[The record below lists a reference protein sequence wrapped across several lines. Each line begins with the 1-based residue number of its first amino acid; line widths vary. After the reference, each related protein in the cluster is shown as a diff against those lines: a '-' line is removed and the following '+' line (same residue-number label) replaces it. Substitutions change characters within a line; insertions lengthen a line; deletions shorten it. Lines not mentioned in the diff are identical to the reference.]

1 MSYKFS
7 LTYFLIPTKITELL
21 SYSQHIP
28 FKVFNASAGAGKTFT
43 LVKEYLKLCL
53 KSSHQHDFYKNILA
67 ITFTN
72 KAASEMKERILSG
85 LQDFSHIKSTGKSSL
100 GMFTMLCDEL
110 EINAEELQRRAG
122 NVLEA
127 ILHDYSNFSIS
138 TIDKFTH
145 KIIRTFAH
153 DLKLPVNFE
162 LETDSD
168 KLLEEAV
175 DLLISRAG
183 TDKKLTDLL
192 VRFTESKTNEDKSWH
207 IEFDLLKTARL
218 LLDEKSHLALKEL
231 QQTDIDD
238 FIQLKKYIKT
248 FNDNFGSEIST
259 LATAILK
266 EIEDQSIDKKSFIR
280 TTFPNY
286 LERLKNA
293 SQIKKYSDFIATPTL
308 QKNITENKWYAAKTE
323 EQQKHAIDSIA
334 QSLQESYKKIEDFL
348 ENELSRLIL
357 FKEIDKN
364 LYALAVLNEIEKQLE
379 ELKSRNNILHISEF
393 NKKIASI
400 IEQEPVPFIYERIGE
415 KYTHYFID
423 EFQDTS
429 RLQWKNLLPLVE
441 NAIASIQGACLIV
454 GDGKQAIY
462 RWRGGEVEQFL
473 EISSTDAAD
482 NKVLVNDDSIQ
493 NKYLKDI
500 QNLPTNWR
508 SFDEIIHFNNR
519 FFNCI
524 AQSLPNDT
532 YKNLYQLAKQNT
544 SGKKGGYVEMNFV
557 PYDSKQD
564 YIDVNLEKC
573 YQYICDLLEE
583 GFLLKDICVI
593 TRNNRNGSAL
603 ASFLIQKDIPVV
615 SSESLLIAAAPSV
628 RFLIAVI
635 TYLVNNNDKSARTQ
649 ILEFLISEGKIEVE
663 EEKHLFYKNAIHGSS
678 KDFREILEDKGI
690 PFQQEYLH
698 QLSLYEAFEALIVI
712 FHLFDKPDSYLQFF
726 LDLVL
731 NFSHKKNNTFT
742 EFLDWWYEQQNKHSI
757 VIPEGTNAV
766 RLMTIHKSKGLEF
779 PIVIFPF
786 ANWQSE
792 RENEA
797 SEWIQTD
804 DLALSKFKT
813 MLLPMTKNLELAKD
827 TYYQQYQSHS
837 AKVVLDNVNLLYV
850 VLTRAVQRLYITT
863 STGKFSGNLS
873 KYFVQFLEAEELWNK
888 EETHYTFGEKTAPK
902 KDTTHIDNHYEVDHF
917 TSENWRE
924 KISISLMAP
933 SKWETDHPDIYREK
947 GTIIH
952 EALALC
958 KYADDIDNAV
968 AQLLFDGMIDQKEE
982 KSLKNILQKVIFHP
996 EIQPLFDTKNRV
1008 KNEMEILA
1016 PNGQLFRPDRVV
1028 IHQENEIT
1036 IVDYKTGKAHASH
1049 RSQVDNYA
1057 AALEQLGFSKIN
1069 KLLIYIPSLA
1079 IDKNWNTQYN
1089 LF

>member
-1 MSYKFS
+1 M
-7 LTYFLIPTKITELL
+7 TN
-21 SYSQHIP
+21 SQHIP

-53 KSSHQHDFYKNILA
+53 KSPNNSDFYKNILA

-85 LQDFSHIKSTGKSSL
+85 LQDFCHIKSSGKGSI
-100 GMFTMLCDEL
+100 GMFDMLCEEL
-110 EINAEELQRRAG
+110 QVSPEELQRRSAK
-122 NVLEA
+122 VIEA

-231 QQTDIDD
+231 QKTDIDD
-238 FIQLKKYIKT
+238 FIKLKKYIKNYSNR
-248 FNDNFGSEIST
+248 FCEEISSI
-259 LATAILK
+259 ATEALE
-266 EIEDQSIDKKSFIR
+266 EIKGHSIDKKSFLR
-280 TTFPNY
+280 GTFPNY
-286 LERLKNA
+286 LEKLKNA
-293 SQIKKYSDFIATPTL
+293 SQIKKYSDYKATPTV
-308 QKNITENKWYAAKTE
+308 QKNIHENKWYAAKTDD
-323 EQQKHAIDSIA
+323 QQKQAIDSI
-334 QSLQESYKKIEDFL
+334 SLSLSHSFEKIGSYL
-348 ENELSRLIL
+348 EKELSRLIL

-364 LYALAVLNEIEKQLE
+364 LYSLAVLNEIEKQLE

-429 RLQWKNLLPLVE
+429 RLQWKNLVPLVE

-473 EISSTDAAD
+473 EISSTEASD
-482 NKVLVNDDSIQ
+482 NKILVNEESIQ
-493 NKYLKDI
+493 NKYLKDV

-508 SFDEIIHFNNR
+508 SLDEIVHFNNR
-519 FFNCI
+519 FFDTI
-524 AQSLPNDT
+524 AKSLPTDT
-532 YKNLYQLAKQNT
+532 YKNLYELAHQQT
-544 SGKKGGYVEMNFV
+544 SGKEGGYVEINFV
-557 PYDSKQD
+557 PYDDKQA
-564 YIDVNLEKC
+564 YIDINLEKC
-573 YQYICDLLEE
+573 YQYICDLLDE

-628 RFLIAVI
+628 RFLIAVVS
-635 TYLVNNNDKSARTQ
+635 YLVNNNDKTARTQ
-649 ILEFLISEGKIEVE
+649 ILEFLISQEKIKMN
-663 EEKHLFYKNAIHGSS
+663 EEKHVFYKHAIHCSS
-678 KDFREILEDKGI
+678 KNFQEILNEKGI
-690 PFQQEYLH
+690 PFQQKYLH
-698 QLSLYEAFEALIVI
+698 QLSLYESFEVLIDV
-712 FHLFDKPDSYLQFF
+712 FNLFDKPDSYLQFF

-742 EFLDWWYEQQNKHSI
+742 EFLDWWKEQQNKHSI

-779 PIVIFPF
+779 PVVIFPF

-797 SEWIQTD
+797 SEWIKTD
-804 DLALSKFKT
+804 DEALDKFKT
-813 MLLPMTKNLELAKD
+813 MLLPMTKNLELAKEE
-827 TYYQQYQSHS
+827 YYEQYQAHT

-863 STGKFSGNLS
+863 STGRFSGNLS
-873 KYFVQFLEAEELWNK
+873 KYFVQFLESEELWDEQKN
-888 EETHYTFGEKTAPK
+888 HYTFGKKTKA
-902 KDTTHIDNHYEVDHF
+902 TRESIHIENHFNVNHF
-917 TSENWRE
+917 TSENWRK

-933 SKWETDHPDIYREK
+933 SKWETDSPDIHREK
-947 GTIIH
+947 GTVIH

-958 KYADDIDNAV
+958 TYADDVDEAV
-968 AQLLFDGMIDQKEE
+968 AQLLFDGMIDKKEE
-982 KSLKNILQKVIFHP
+982 KSLKTVLKKLVCHP
-996 EIQPLFDTKNRV
+996 EIKNYFDPENTV
-1008 KNEMEILA
+1008 KNEMEILS
-1016 PNGQLFRPDRVV
+1016 PNGKLLRPDRVV
-1028 IHQENEIT
+1028 IQKNGEAT
-1036 IVDYKTGKAHASH
+1036 IIDYKTGKANTSH
-1049 RSQVDNYA
+1049 RSQVDKYA
-1057 AALEQLGFSKIN
+1057 DALQHLGFTHIN
-1069 KLLIYIPSLA
+1069 KLLIYIPSFQL
-1079 IDKNWNTQYN
+1079 DKNWNTQYN